1 MDCDVA
7 IVGAGLAGACTA
19 ALLARTAGIA
29 AGRIVLLA
37 ADLAEA
43 HSEPAAASS
52 PPQLRVVAVSRASE
66 RILDAAGAWQRLPP
80 ARVCAY
86 ERMWVWEH
94 GIDAAGALRFDAA
107 DVGEPNLGYIIE
119 NSWLQWACL
128 TSFRDS
134 GGRLLAG
141 ALQELTVDEN
151 AVRLTLADGT
161 SVTARLVIGADGAQS
176 AVRTLL
182 SIPAQR
188 RSFGQL
194 GVVANVAGSRGHQH
208 TAWQR
213 FLPGG
218 PLALLPLFDGSCSM
232 VWSLDESRAHTL
244 LHSGVAQFNAQLE
257 AATEGALG
265 AMTLVGARHGF
276 PLQRLAAR
284 DFIAP
289 RAALVGDAAHVIH
302 PLAGQGANL
311 GLLDADALCAAVAGA
326 LTVREDPGA
335 LRALRPYEQQR
346 RTHNRLM
353 DVATRAFHHGFALT
367 GPARWLRQRA
377 LEQVDHSLLLKRL
390 FAREALGLGLFR
402 PRQRAT
408 GPGAAAPGAAGAAGS
423 DVAGTDAAGQD
434 QRVGI

>member
-1 MDCDVA
+1 MDHDVA

-29 AGRIVLLA
+29 AERIVLVA
-37 ADLAEA
+37 ADLREA
-43 HSEPAAASS
+43 YSEPAGAGA

-66 RILDAAGAWQRLPP
+66 RILGAAGAWQRLPP

-86 ERMWVWEH
+86 ERMCVWEH

-107 DVGEPNLGYIIE
+107 DIGEPNLGYIIE
-119 NSWLQWACL
+119 NAWLQWACL
-128 TSFRDS
+128 TGFRDS

-141 ALQELTVDEN
+141 ALQGLAVDED

-176 AVRTLL
+176 AVRRLL
-182 SIPAQR
+182 CIPAQR

-194 GVVANVAGSRGHQH
+194 GVVANVNGSRGHQH

-213 FLPGG
+213 FLPRG

-232 VWSLDESRAHTL
+232 VWSLEQSRAHTL
-244 LHSGVAQFNAQLE
+244 LHTGVAEFNAELE
-257 AATEGALG
+257 AATEGVLG
-265 AMTLVGARHGF
+265 TLSLVGERHGF
-276 PLQRLAAR
+276 LLQRLTAR
-284 DFIAP
+284 DFITP

-311 GLLDADALCAAVAGA
+311 GLLDADALCTAVAGA
-326 LTVREDPGA
+326 LAVGEDPGA

-353 DVATRAFHHGFALT
+353 DAATRALHHGFALT
-367 GPARWLRQRA
+367 GPAGWLRRRA
-377 LEQVDHSLLLKRL
+377 LARVDHSLLLKRQ
-390 FAREALGLGLFR
+390 FAREALGVGLFG
-402 PRQRAT
+402 PRQRAARQ
-408 GPGAAAPGAAGAAGS
+408 GAALQGAAGS
-423 DVAGTDAAGQD
+423 NAAGSGVDGQD